1 MSDKTPLTAAARR
14 NLVEARKRAS
24 LGWRIIHW
32 LGSLQL
38 ALILLATI
46 AIACAA
52 ATVAESEFSTK
63 IAQVY
68 IYKAPWF
75 LVWLG
80 VLCVNLFAVTL
91 TRWPWEKKHT
101 GFIITHYGIIILLV
115 GAMIGLH
122 TGFEGNVT
130 LHKDKP
136 PVKKITINRSIIQV
150 ESPNDTALYVMPFDA
165 SASRPT
171 TKRPRKFEV
180 PATDLLIVADG
191 FSDNLLKEETL
202 VPSTK
207 GGPGVF
213 LRMTSPR
220 MGQTVD
226 MPLVLDGD
234 MPAEKDFFGL
244 ATIVFQAQPPQ
255 APITRASETQMVFA
269 KFAPVLDRENG
280 PPSVLVTL
288 SEDGRKVT
296 ISSADN
302 TSVTYLRADIMK
314 KPIAAGGALVTVEE
328 YWPDFEMREGCP
340 ATRSE
345 NPVNPAALVRVQS
358 ASGDGRPSLV
368 LAPKEDSITYQLVRD
383 GQAYSQ
389 GKATKGDSFALGWAD
404 WQAQIVDT
412 MPSAEVSTVV
422 TPGPELPDG
431 EVGIPGFRAR
441 LVSPAIPNA
450 PTRWVPSGE
459 ITSLTDGKNV
469 VRIGYGLELKPVP
482 FSIRLVDFNVPRYE
496 GTETPS
502 NFIASVEFKDSATGA
517 VKSGVARMNHPA
529 SFPGTLWANISG
541 INYKFSQAEWNPQD
555 LGETTLQVLY
565 DPGWL
570 FKWLGS
576 LLICV
581 GIAIMFYFKPKSTP
595 RPS

>member
-80 VLCVNLFAVTL
+80 VLCMNLFAVTL

-115 GAMIGLH
+115 GAIIGLH

-165 SASRPT
+165 SATRPSE
-171 TKRPRKFEV
+171 KRPRVFEV
-180 PATDLLIVADG
+180 PATDLKIVADG

-202 VPSTK
+202 VPSTR

-213 LRMTSPR
+213 LRLTSSR

-226 MPLVLDGD
+226 MPLVLEGD
-234 MPAEKDFFGL
+234 VPSEKDFFGL
-244 ATIVFQAQPPQ
+244 ATIVFQRNRPAAAGK
-255 APITRASETQMVFA
+255 APTETQMVFGR
-269 KFAPVLDRENG
+269 FAPVVQGSDAPTG
-280 PPSVLVTL
+280 VTVSL
-288 SEDGRKVT
+288 SQDGRKVIIAT
-296 ISSADN
+296 PDSTSA
-302 TSVTYLRADIMK
+302 TYLREEIMG
-314 KPIAAGGALVTVEE
+314 KPISAGGALVTVED
-328 YWPDFEMREGCP
+328 YWPDFEMRDG
-340 ATRSE
+340 R
-345 NPVNPAALVRVQS
+345 PVTKSPNAENPAALVRIQS
-358 ASGDGRPSLV
+358 AKGDGKPSLV
-368 LAPKEDSITYQLVRD
+368 LAPDGDGIAYQLIRS
-383 GQAYSQ
+383 GEAYA
-389 GKATKGDSFALGWAD
+389 GGTAKKGDTFALGWAD
-404 WQAQIVDT
+404 WQAEVVEAL
-412 MPSAEVSTVV
+412 PKAEISTVV
-422 TPGPELPDG
+422 KPGPELPDG
-431 EVGIPGFRAR
+431 EMGIPGFRAR
-441 LVSPAIPNA
+441 LTSPAITDA

-482 FSIRLVDFNVPRYE
+482 FSIRLVDFDVPRYE

-502 NFIASVEFKDSATGA
+502 NFIASVEFQDSATGA
-517 VKSGVARMNHPA
+517 VKSGTARMNHPA
-529 SFPGTLWANISG
+529 SFPGTILSNITG
-541 INYKFSQAEWNPQD
+541 INYKFSQAEWNPKD

-581 GIAIMFYFKPKSTP
+581 GIAVMFYIKPKSKART
-595 RPS
+595 S